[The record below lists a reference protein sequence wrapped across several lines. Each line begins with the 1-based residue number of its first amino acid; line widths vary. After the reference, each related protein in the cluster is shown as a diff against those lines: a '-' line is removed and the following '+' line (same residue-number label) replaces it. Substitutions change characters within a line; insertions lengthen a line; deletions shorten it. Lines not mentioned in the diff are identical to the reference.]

1 MAGPSNLLIDDL
13 ERVSGMKKWMRL
25 VCVFLCVLLVGGC
38 AVTPEDA
45 VQIHEDGD
53 GLYTITIGEERYSQQ
68 ELLNQLEDCGNY
80 GNIVGAWVYGKTK
93 DETEYTPILL
103 VQTKEGLMAKRLDLC
118 ATYYPLLYVADIN
131 GDKEDEVIVNNP
143 RTAMGIGQYRLHV
156 FSTASSVLM
165 SIYNFPKTAYTY
177 SGSDAD
183 IPYDELNF
191 GFQGYVRDGF
201 QLYIENPSLHYEE
214 TVLLE
219 DTMIDSSL
227 WDENGQPLVPEENVI
242 RFNTFYD
249 VEVVDIDND
258 GVFEIV
264 GKQHVAYGT
273 KRSIGVMSITLQYKK
288 EVGDFEVVQ
297 AVFEPQQKPR

>member
-1 MAGPSNLLIDDL
+1 
-13 ERVSGMKKWMRL
+13 MKKWMWL